1 MDAYNTWTIAEAR
14 DKLKAR
20 EITSEEIT
28 LSCISAIDDADAL
41 GAFVHK
47 TPDEAIDQA
56 RSADLLLKQ
65 GDAPSL
71 CGIPLGIKD
80 LFACEGVPTQAASKI
95 LNGFKPEYEST
106 VTKNLKNAGAV
117 TLGKVNMD
125 EFAMGSSNE
134 TSVYGNVVNPWKLLD
149 KALTPGGSS
158 GGSASAVAADLC
170 LAAIGTDTG
179 GSIRQPAAF
188 TGIVG
193 IKPTYGR
200 CSRWGIVAFASSL
213 DQAGP
218 MCKSVRDAA
227 IMLEAM
233 CGFDQK
239 DSTSSESPVPNFEA
253 MLTGN
258 IKNKKIGIPREYR
271 LDGMSPQIE
280 SLWKDGADMLRSA
293 GAEVVDISLP
303 HTKYAL
309 PAYYVIAPAEAS
321 SNLARYD
328 GVRFGRRAKLNA
340 GESITE
346 MYERSR
352 SEGFGNEVKRRVMI
366 GTYVLSAGFY
376 DAYYNRARKVRS
388 LIKKDFEDVF
398 AAGIDAILTPTTPSA
413 AFELGKLETA
423 DPVEMYLNDVF
434 TVTVNLAGLPGI
446 SVPAGLNSEG
456 LPLGLQLI
464 GRPWEEGDLMNIAHT
479 LESATGFVEKP
490 VKWW

>member
-134 TSVYGNVVNPWKLLD
+134 TSVYGNAVNPWKFLD

-239 DSTSSESPVPNFEA
+239 DSTSSENPVPNFEA
-253 MLTGN
+253 MLT
-258 IKNKKIGIPREYR
+258 
-271 LDGMSPQIE
+271 L
-280 SLWKDGADMLRSA
+280 
-293 GAEVVDISLP
+293 
-303 HTKYAL
+303 
-309 PAYYVIAPAEAS
+309 
-321 SNLARYD
+321 
-328 GVRFGRRAKLNA
+328 
-340 GESITE
+340 
-346 MYERSR
+346 
-352 SEGFGNEVKRRVMI
+352 
-366 GTYVLSAGFY
+366 
-376 DAYYNRARKVRS
+376 S
-388 LIKKDFEDVF
+388 LIH
-398 AAGIDAILTPTTPSA
+398 I
-413 AFELGKLETA
+413 
-423 DPVEMYLNDVF
+423 
-434 TVTVNLAGLPGI
+434 
-446 SVPAGLNSEG
+446 
-456 LPLGLQLI
+456 
-464 GRPWEEGDLMNIAHT
+464 
-479 LESATGFVEKP
+479 
-490 VKWW
+490 

>member
-1 MDAYNTWTIAEAR
+1 MGAYNTWTIAEAR
-14 DKLKAR
+14 DKLRAR

-47 TPDEAIDQA
+47 TPDKAVDQA
-56 RSADLLLKQ
+56 KSADLLLKQ

-106 VTKNLKNAGAV
+106 VTQNLRNAGAV

-134 TSVYGNVVNPWKLLD
+134 TSVYGNAVNPWKFSD

-218 MCKSVRDAA
+218 MCKSVRDTA

-258 IKNKKIGIPREYR
+258 IRNKKIGIPREYR

-280 SLWKDGADMLRSA
+280 SLWKDGADMLRNA
-293 GAEVVDISLP
+293 GAEVVDITLP

-352 SEGFGNEVKRRVMI
+352 SEGFGNEVQRRVMI